1 MIGEVTL
8 LGKDVTTL
16 KKGDVVGV
24 SPVRWSCMKCEN
36 CLKQRT
42 NLCDDRVYLYGGEHF
57 GGYCTHVQINHHWA
71 WPVPKDLK
79 LESAP
84 PILCAGLT
92 VYAPLRRHGKAG
104 DRCAVIAIGGLG
116 HLAIQYA
123 SKMGMKVT
131 AFTTKPE
138 RKN

>member
-42 NLCDDRVYLYGGEHF
+42 NLCDDRVYLYGGEHSEA
-57 GGYCTHVQINHHWA
+57 TA
-71 WPVPKDLK
+71 
-79 LESAP
+79 
-84 PILCAGLT
+84 LT
-92 VYAPLRRHGKAG
+92 FRL
-104 DRCAVIAIGGLG
+104 ITTGLG
-116 HLAIQYA
+116 LCQR
-123 SKMGMKVT
+123 T
-131 AFTTKPE
+131 
-138 RKN
+138 

>member
-1 MIGEVTL
+1 M
-8 LGKDVTTL
+8 
-16 KKGDVVGV
+16 
-24 SPVRWSCMKCEN
+24 
-36 CLKQRT
+36 
-42 NLCDDRVYLYGGEHF
+42 
-57 GGYCTHVQINHHWA
+57 
-71 WPVPKDLK
+71 PKDLK

-104 DRCAVIAIGGLG
+104 DRCAVIGIGGLG